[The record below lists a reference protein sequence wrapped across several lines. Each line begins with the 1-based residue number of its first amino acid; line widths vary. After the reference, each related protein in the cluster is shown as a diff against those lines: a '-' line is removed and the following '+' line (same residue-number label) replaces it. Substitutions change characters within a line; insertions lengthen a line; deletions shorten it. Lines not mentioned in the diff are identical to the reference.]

1 MIGGTGSVPS
11 QKFATD
17 THSAGSGRL
26 FTFENPQGIRG
37 SREADYTCA
46 VQLDWKQFRHRS
58 EWLGLVLAMKLVP
71 LLSRK
76 ACFHLANFFGWSVAH
91 LDLAGRRVALSN
103 LAAAFGDGL
112 RPPQCRAI
120 VNQSYQ
126 YLTRTM
132 IDLLWSPRLTEENF
146 LQWFE
151 VTNLNEVMAEI
162 GPNQSCI
169 FITIHYGNFEWA
181 AKAMGLSGVPLL
193 ILAQEFKNSLLDP
206 IIADLRR
213 HSGHAITGREGGI
226 IRMFKAL
233 KRGEH
238 VAILSD
244 LTLRPTQPSVIIDCF
259 GMKTC
264 VTYAHAWL
272 HKKTGAPI
280 VPLHCEQLPA
290 GKCRLHVQPKLEIA
304 RDATETEIAQACWDR
319 FEPLIR
325 ADPAPWLWMYKQWRY
340 KPSDTARPYPF
351 YSNTSA
357 YFDLLLAQIA
367 QHLPKSVHKEI
378 VRRGRVSAP
387 SVDKALPMRSS
398 NK

>member
-1 MIGGTGSVPS
+1 
-11 QKFATD
+11 
-17 THSAGSGRL
+17 
-26 FTFENPQGIRG
+26 
-37 SREADYTCA
+37 
-46 VQLDWKQFRHRS
+46 
-58 EWLGLVLAMKLVP
+58 MKLVP

-244 LTLRPTQPSVIIDCF
+244 LTLRPTQPSVIID
-259 GMKTC
+259 
-264 VTYAHAWL
+264 Y
-272 HKKTGAPI
+272 
-280 VPLHCEQLPA
+280 
-290 GKCRLHVQPKLEIA
+290 VQPKLEIA